1 MVNVVGPPTVG
12 SALAETVTVGR
23 TPTPT
28 TTVAVFPATLAV
40 TVASRFVVSV
50 VTEPPFRSVLADAA
64 LNVPAV
70 VENVTST
77 P

>member
-1 MVNVVGPPTVG
+1 MVKVVGPPTVG
-12 SALAETVTVGR
+12 SELAETDTVGR

-40 TVASRFVVSV
+40 TVASRLLVSV
-50 VTEPPFRSVLADAA
+50 VEAMPFRFVLTDVE
-64 LNVPAV
+64 LKEPAV
-70 VENVTST
+70 LENVTGT